1 MAGNNDQSDP
11 FLWDEDRVVLEL
23 CTPNRSWKAP
33 QAKRLPDPAALK
45 ARIYDCGVDGESLL
59 TYGDE
64 FDFDKLWAYLGVK
77 KLPHQLSL
85 KEAIAQFRR
94 RSLRYREWKTQQ
106 LADSQLCGEEIDGMT
121 IESESHQPA
130 GPEHASHATPV
141 LEPMAID
148 GNTDI
153 EPPAHSGP
161 NALSPAPSAS
171 ADRRLAAPP
180 EVSETSG
187 IDQQP
192 VEEPP
197 SKKRRIAPTAISAK
211 PTGNSA
217 LTAIPTEGDA
227 LLRGTVDT
235 LLQAGSSSGFLGSG
249 ILLHRKLT
257 DSKNIDQTYGKKD
270 GFAGVRAQVPPGRR
284 IQASAAMK
292 RFLRTGRV
300 DRADVSE
307 PTQDSDV
314 DSEWD
319 NDSVDSATWREY
331 EQEEKDRAAME
342 ARNAA
347 AEDRF
352 LSKDEVTEAVRNV
365 VHELESQW
373 VAEKKPK
380 YDLKAWRTWQDAR
393 LNPDRLSFISSAKRQ
408 LDHCDDQIALYSKQI
423 IKQPWTS
430 GDDVQR
436 KSMSWLEGHVFE
448 KKRQTWLIDVIESP
462 RPPPKPTA
470 LPRLTPKPVKPAV
483 LDDDS
488 EVLTSDSDDMDE
500 FIEYD
505 DNVPFVP
512 DDMEIDSEPPSG
524 PATAAPVSRDG
535 DDSATRGDEVDA
547 GLSPERASPGEQPD
561 NALPPAQPTP
571 KKIKSEKFL
580 LPATPRCPGTSAQ
593 APIEIG
599 LSPSPFK
606 KLDTVQVPSLYDLES
621 LEKIGEIG
629 VGHWESVKDGIR
641 LVVAVLCEWPRG
653 KIAKLHAA
661 IKGRDHKDLWGE
673 YLEPAIEDPDSATA
687 DSTSLVLCRLF
698 DVFVSGSAKRV
709 HLQHL
714 RPLTCMRMERE
725 GGKFADFCEHLRR
738 IIPLFLG
745 VVPPAPTR
753 IVIKTPP
760 EESPSTQQTLEI
772 CDPVDDPSVSEGSSS
787 DDMLEPSTK
796 KRRRPKRRDKV
807 AADIRVNALKLNE
820 ELERRRRQLRE
831 KMAEQGPVS
840 GKLSRLIVN
849 ETKESD
855 DQALIY
861 INDHIGAKIKDHQ
874 IDGVRFM
881 WNQVVV
887 DSKIRQGCLL
897 AHTMGLGKTMQVI
910 TLLVVIAES
919 SASPD
924 ESVRSQIPENL
935 RESKTLILCPPSLVD
950 NWHDEIKMWA
960 PDEVL
965 GPVRRSD
972 GATPAKRMGPI
983 QAWASS
989 GGVLILGYTMFANL
1003 VLGDEEVAKLLL
1015 ETPNLVVGD
1024 EAHYMK
1030 NPESQRHQA
1039 AAGFKTMNRIA
1050 MTGSPLTNNVMDYY
1064 AMINWVAPHYLA
1076 DIAEFRQ
1083 RFANP
1088 IKEGLY
1094 ADSDTYQ
1101 KRKARKM
1108 LHVLKATVD
1117 PKVHRRDIEV
1127 LVGELP
1133 RKKEFIIT
1141 LPLTKVQLRLY
1152 QTYIEWVSGPG
1163 RELMTGQAKAWSLV
1177 ANLGLVLAHPFIF
1190 KTVAETQK
1198 AKPLGSKAQ
1207 SSKLA
1212 KAANAEDDEDRVE
1225 MPQDVLIRLLATV
1238 AVREIEDYAL
1248 SNKILVLLRIL
1259 DECRKVG
1266 DKVLL
1271 FSQSISTLD
1280 YIENI
1285 FKRQRVVYQRLDGH
1299 TPMSTRQDS
1308 VKRFNTDSESQVYLV
1323 STKAG
1328 VGLNIYGAN
1337 RVVIFDFKYTPTDEQ
1352 QAIGRAYRLGQS
1364 KPVYVYWLTIGG
1376 TFEDT
1381 IHNNAVFKTQLASR
1395 VVDKKNPDPWSTR
1408 FSEYFVMPRP
1418 VDQEDLTGAFG
1429 QDKVL
1434 DVLLKDERVGK
1445 LMRKITSTET
1455 FEREEAYE
1463 LTPEDRQEA
1472 ENDIEMERLRLHNP
1486 VEYRRREQERAL
1498 QARSMPGMGMPPV
1511 QPLAFYQPRP
1521 ADGEFPSPGKR
1532 VVRIKVPEHL
1542 RDKRKPAPPVPDVAS
1557 GAVSF
1562 QHTVLPSQPDNDHT
1576 QQQVLTFTS
1585 DSALLSPPNQPMQH
1599 ATNFTTPAPTQ
1610 PSPPVQGNPVAVPPT
1625 SAPNLGDVSNASP
1638 QAAVPR
1644 PIAATGTHFKIA
1656 TPSPARLGSPK
1667 NASPAADRPLDTND
1681 LPTLIAVHRTL
1692 CDEGRHVRYHPTDLV
1707 SRVEAALDRSK
1718 VERLPRL
1725 DKIQNLKKCARDPRF
1740 AEAML
1745 SGYMEPEQLVSL
1757 TRMGMEEISTSLSGM
1772 AEGEFKQRV
1781 WTTKADLNVCTPPA
1795 PRTPKTV
1802 SQQSN

>member
-1 MAGNNDQSDP
+1 
-11 FLWDEDRVVLEL
+11 
-23 CTPNRSWKAP
+23 
-33 QAKRLPDPAALK
+33 
-45 ARIYDCGVDGESLL
+45 
-59 TYGDE
+59 
-64 FDFDKLWAYLGVK
+64 
-77 KLPHQLSL
+77 
-85 KEAIAQFRR
+85 
-94 RSLRYREWKTQQ
+94 
-106 LADSQLCGEEIDGMT
+106 
-121 IESESHQPA
+121 
-130 GPEHASHATPV
+130 
-141 LEPMAID
+141 
-148 GNTDI
+148 
-153 EPPAHSGP
+153 
-161 NALSPAPSAS
+161 
-171 ADRRLAAPP
+171 
-180 EVSETSG
+180 
-187 IDQQP
+187 
-192 VEEPP
+192 
-197 SKKRRIAPTAISAK
+197 
-211 PTGNSA
+211 
-217 LTAIPTEGDA
+217 
-227 LLRGTVDT
+227 
-235 LLQAGSSSGFLGSG
+235 
-249 ILLHRKLT
+249 
-257 DSKNIDQTYGKKD
+257 
-270 GFAGVRAQVPPGRR
+270 
-284 IQASAAMK
+284 
-292 RFLRTGRV
+292 
-300 DRADVSE
+300 
-307 PTQDSDV
+307 
-314 DSEWD
+314 
-319 NDSVDSATWREY
+319 
-331 EQEEKDRAAME
+331 ME
-342 ARNAA
+342 ARKAA
-347 AEDRF
+347 AKDRF
-352 LSKDEVTEAVRNV
+352 LSKDEVAEAVRNV
-365 VHELESQW
+365 IHELESQW
-373 VAEKKPK
+373 VDEKKPK
-380 YDLKAWRTWQDAR
+380 CDLKAWRTWQDAR

-448 KKRQTWLIDVIESP
+448 KKRQAWLIDVIESP

-512 DDMEIDSEPPSG
+512 DDMEIDSEPALGQASAHAMEIDSEPPSG
-524 PATAAPVSRDG
+524 PAIAAPVSRDG

-547 GLSPERASPGEQPD
+547 GLSPERASPGEQAD

-580 LPATPRCPGTSAQ
+580 LPATPRRLGTSTQ

-661 IKGRDHKDLWGE
+661 IKGRDHKDLWVE

-745 VVPPAPTR
+745 VVPPSPTR

-760 EESPSTQQTLEI
+760 KESPSTQQTLEI
-772 CDPVDDPSVSEGSSS
+772 RDPADDPSVSEEGSSS
-787 DDMLEPSTK
+787 DGMPEPSTK
-796 KRRRPKRRDKV
+796 KRRRLKRRDKV

-861 INDHIGAKIKDHQ
+861 VNDHIGAKIKDHQ
-874 IDGVRFM
+874 IDGLRFM

-935 RESKTLILCPPSLVD
+935 RESRTLILCPPSLVD
-950 NWHDEIKMWA
+950 NWHDEIKIWA

-972 GATPAKRMGPI
+972 GTTPAKRMGPI

-1003 VLGDEEVAKLLL
+1003 VLGDEGVAKLLL

-1039 AAGFKTMNRIA
+1039 AANFKTMNRIA
-1050 MTGSPLTNNVMDYY
+1050 MTGSPLTKNVMDYY
-1064 AMINWVAPHYLA
+1064 AMINWVAPNYLA
-1076 DIAEFRQ
+1076 DIVEFRQ

-1094 ADSDTYQ
+1094 ADSDVYQ

-1190 KTVAETQK
+1190 KTVAEAQK

-1207 SSKLA
+1207 SKLP
-1212 KAANAEDDEDRVE
+1212 KAGNAEDDEDRVE

-1238 AVREIEDYAL
+1238 AVREIEDYGL

-1285 FKRQRVVYQRLDGH
+1285 FKRQRVVYQRLDGQ

-1323 STKAG
+1323 STKAGG

-1498 QARSMPGMGMPPV
+1498 QARSMIGIGMPLV
-1511 QPLAFYQPRP
+1511 QPLAFYQSRP
-1521 ADGEFPSPGKR
+1521 ADGEFSAPSKR
-1532 VVRIKVPEHL
+1532 VVRIMVPEHL

-1557 GAVSF
+1557 EAVSF
-1562 QHTVLPSQPDNDHT
+1562 QHTQP
-1576 QQQVLTFTS
+1576 QVLTFTS
-1585 DSALLSPPNQPMQH
+1585 DSALLSPPNQPMMQH
-1599 ATNFTTPAPTQ
+1599 ATNFTTPVPTQ
-1610 PSPPVQGNPVAVPPT
+1610 SSPVQGNPVTVPPA
-1625 SAPNLGDVSNASP
+1625 SAPNQMDVSNASP

-1644 PIAATGTHFKIA
+1644 PIPATGTHFKVV
-1656 TPSPARLGSPK
+1656 TPSRATLGSPN

-1681 LPTLIAVHRTL
+1681 LPTVVAVHRTL
-1692 CDEGRHVRYHPTDLV
+1692 CDEGRHVRYHPTDV
-1707 SRVEAALDRSK
+1707 VNRVEAALDRSK
-1718 VERLPRL
+1718 VQRLPRL

-1745 SGYMEPEQLVSL
+1745 AGYVEPEQLASL

-1802 SQQSN
+1802 SQQPN